1 MVVYKTINLINGKFY
16 IGQDM
21 YNDPKYLGSGVLIK
35 KAILKYGIENFKK
48 EILETCSSKDEL
60 NEREV
65 DWIEKLNA
73 IKEGYN
79 IATGGQG
86 GNTIEFHP
94 NINKIKENVSK
105 FHKNKK
111 LTEDHKRKISE
122 SNKGTP
128 RDNSHL
134 HTPDIIKKRSE
145 TKKKNYKPYN
155 LSDETKKKIS
165 DSLKGKKKP
174 PRTKEHL
181 EKLAESNKK
190 IDKVAKLRGKTW
202 EEIYGPEKAKQLRE
216 NRRLIALKR
225 KNGTKGN

>member
-1 MVVYKTINLINGKFY
+1 VREITAYFDSVSVCLSKG
-16 IGQDM
+16 
-21 YNDPKYLGSGVLIK
+21 LGAPVGSVLVGSKELIK
-35 KAILKYGIENFKK
+35 EARRWRKMLGGGMRQAGI
-48 EILETCSSKDEL
+48 IAAAGIYALE
-60 NEREV
+60 
-65 DWIEKLNA
+65 
-73 IKEGYN
+73 
-79 IATGGQG
+79 
-86 GNTIEFHP
+86 H
-94 NINKIKENVSK
+94 NV
-105 FHKNKK
+105 NR

-134 HTPDIIKKRSE
+134 HTTDIIKKRSE